1 MENSANN
8 SLQTNALLKREEF
21 AVSLRKKKKQEILN
35 NKRQKK
41 LTDDFQDLPEN

>member
-8 SLQTNALLKREEF
+8 PIQTNALLKREEF
-21 AVSLRKKKKQEILN
+21 AVNLRKKKKQEILN

-41 LTDDFQDLPEN
+41 LTDDCQDLYEN